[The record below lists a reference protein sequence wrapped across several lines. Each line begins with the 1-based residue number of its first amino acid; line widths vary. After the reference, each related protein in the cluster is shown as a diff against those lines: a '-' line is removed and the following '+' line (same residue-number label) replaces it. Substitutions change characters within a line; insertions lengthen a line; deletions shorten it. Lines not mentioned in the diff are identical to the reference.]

1 MRTWRFRRGLPVRWA
16 GPTMNAHRLAVAI
29 EEIEIAHEGLFVQ
42 AGGVIGDALN
52 TVASI
57 FGGS

>member
-1 MRTWRFRRGLPVRWA
+1 M
-16 GPTMNAHRLAVAI
+16 AV
-29 EEIEIAHEGLFVQ
+29 EEVEIAHEGLFVQ
-42 AGGVIGDALN
+42 AGGVVGDALN